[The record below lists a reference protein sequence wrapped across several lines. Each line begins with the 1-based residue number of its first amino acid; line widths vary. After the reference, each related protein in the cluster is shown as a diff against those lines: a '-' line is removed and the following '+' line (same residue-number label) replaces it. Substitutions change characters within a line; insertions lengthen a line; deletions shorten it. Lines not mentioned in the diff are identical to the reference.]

1 MESSIVAILQEIK
14 NLTTKVEKVDS
25 KIDTLEKEVSFLGK
39 GFQGLENEVKF
50 LRKEINDLNQGFGN
64 LSTKAEVTG
73 PALVEIV
80 GVLDKLNTNS
90 IRAEEQIK
98 RLLDRHPRI
107 D

>member
-1 MESSIVAILQEIK
+1 MESSIVEILQEIK

-25 KIDTLEKEVSFLGK
+25 KIDTLDEKVSRLEKEVSK
-39 GFQGLENEVKF
+39 DFQGLKKEV
-50 LRKEINDLNQGFGN
+50 RY
-64 LSTKAEVTG
+64 LSTKVEVTG
-73 PALVEIV
+73 SVLVEMV

-98 RLLDRHPRI
+98 RLFDRHPRI